1 MYQSDEAGFLHCAF
15 VEENEIAYVCT
26 ADIRAFAAFAAAVA
40 AELFKEYETIC
51 FEADDC
57 DEAAMA
63 LKALFASGELSETDT
78 YVLHD
83 YAAGEL
89 S

>member
-1 MYQSDEAGFLHCAF
+1 
-15 VEENEIAYVCT
+15 
-26 ADIRAFAAFAAAVA
+26 
-40 AELFKEYETIC
+40 
-51 FEADDC
+51 
-57 DEAAMA
+57 MA